1 MPEANDTQDTWLS
14 GPLPDD
20 PLPRLREWFDE
31 ALSNRAIFLPD
42 AMALATVEPDG
53 RPMTRVVL
61 CKELNA
67 DAGWLTFYTN
77 QRSRKARAL
86 ARNPYASVV
95 FHWFL
100 LTRQVRVDGPVTLL
114 AEEEADAYFAT
125 RPPDAQL
132 SAWASDQSEPV
143 DSRETLMRKMEEA
156 TRRFG
161 VSLDDPRPADV
172 PRPKHWGG
180 YRIWA
185 ERVELWVGR
194 TGRLH
199 DRAEWTRELRR
210 DAEGYVG
217 GPWKAQRL
225 QP

>member
-1 MPEANDTQDTWLS
+1 MPEANDTQDTWLA
-14 GPLPDD
+14 GPLPGN

-31 ALSNRAIFLPD
+31 ALSNRGIFLPD
-42 AMALATVEPDG
+42 AMTLATVEPDG
-53 RPMTRVVL
+53 RPMARVVL

-67 DAGWLTFYTN
+67 EHGWLTFYTN

-86 ARNPYASVV
+86 EHTPFASAV
-95 FHWFL
+95 FHWYL
-100 LTRQVRVDGPVTLL
+100 LTRQARVDGPVTV
-114 AEEEADAYFAT
+114 APEEEADAYFAT

-132 SAWASDQSEPV
+132 SAWASDQSEPL
-143 DSRETLMRKMEEA
+143 DSRERLLRRMEEMA
-156 TRRFG
+156 QRFG
-161 VSLDDPRPADV
+161 VSLDDPRPAQI
-172 PRPKHWGG
+172 PRPKNWGG

-199 DRAEWTRELRR
+199 DRVEWTRELRR
-210 DAEGYVG
+210 DGERYIG
-217 GPWKAQRL
+217 GSWKTQRL